1 MICGGPPFQL
11 RYARSRQERSYV
23 GEYLTVI
30 CSLQAIRHETDRVT
44 STIIVSFY
52 RKNHCPMSEFHVKFH
67 AKNRYRTHC
76 DFNFTRKTDIE
87 RRSDRGFAFSYAILR
102 NIFDLCL
109 FSGRNVDLTQSLWKS
124 YYRTDS
130 LHKKNYSRAQ
140 KESKSLNYRKKQR
153 IVYSLLSTKT

>member
-23 GEYLTVI
+23 GEYWIVI

-109 FSGRNVDLTQSLWKS
+109 FSGRNVDLTQKPLEIVLQDWFI
-124 YYRTDS
+124 TQ
-130 LHKKNYSRAQ
+130 KKLFSST
-140 KESKSLNYRKKQR
+140 EGKQV
-153 IVYSLLSTKT
+153 IKLS